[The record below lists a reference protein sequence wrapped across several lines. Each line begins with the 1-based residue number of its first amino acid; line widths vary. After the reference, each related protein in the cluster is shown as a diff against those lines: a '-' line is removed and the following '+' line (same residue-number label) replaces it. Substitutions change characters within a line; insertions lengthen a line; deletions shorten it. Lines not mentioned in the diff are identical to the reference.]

1 MNRRFVLAL
10 AIGLLVLV
18 GGVALFLVVA
28 GVPWSDQPTL
38 LFFRSDHCV
47 YCEEIAPAVNRIR
60 YDHLGALRV
69 VYVDVENADSE
80 ELIDEYG
87 VFGTPTI
94 VLLDREGEVSNVLR
108 GTFAEPVLERAVEE
122 LMEEEA
128 APPVGR

>member
-18 GGVALFLVVA
+18 GGAALFLVVA
-28 GVPWSDQPTL
+28 GVPWGDQPTL

-47 YCEEIAPAVNRIR
+47 YCEELAPVVNRLR